1 MSFPTHFCFM
11 LAPLLDRWFL
21 KIAPFVYKGLLDVTS
36 GSPYKT
42 GAAARH
48 ELDPLLYSALCGL
61 VEHDESLFHSFCY
74 IVWRGVRYDM
84 ARGHLSALCALYLD
98 VVLRSKHVSA
108 RRARGVAAILDSVG
122 MQGTWD
128 DATLSRYLRQ
138 TAKTDTA
145 SNFDGTAHGGRTAI
159 LEEWLSCVQK
169 VDTPKFYA
177 SPTDDE
183 KARRLSSHP
192 EKNHHVRHLAI
203 HPLCKKLWI

>member
-1 MSFPTHFCFM
+1 
-11 LAPLLDRWFL
+11 
-21 KIAPFVYKGLLDVTS
+21 
-36 GSPYKT
+36 
-42 GAAARH
+42 
-48 ELDPLLYSALCGL
+48 
-61 VEHDESLFHSFCY
+61 
-74 IVWRGVRYDM
+74 
-84 ARGHLSALCALYLD
+84 
-98 VVLRSKHVSA
+98 
-108 RRARGVAAILDSVG
+108 